1 MHIINGLID
10 PNAFMQV
17 AHIDQELVDES
28 IDPRRPP
35 DHLEAA
41 RVLAA
46 SNPFTEKVTLQLLLA
61 FTAILAFVIAKRSAG
76 VLHGVAWV
84 DAMLTNGFKQVSFEQ
99 IR

>member
-17 AHIDQELVDES
+17 AHIDQELVDEN

-76 VLHGVAWV
+76 VRIAWV
-84 DAMLTNGFKQVSFEQ
+84 EAMLINGFKQVSFEQ